1 MTVSNGL
8 SGTLQGFMWAAGAI
22 SVLVA
27 LLSLGGLAAFNDFW
41 DAPIDSFAEAQ
52 AGRDMDDADKAI
64 NGAYILMLLVA
75 IVVLVLIIVW
85 SNKAHKASQSLARGT
100 RTWSSG
106 WTVGAWFIPVANWV
120 IPKLVLNEIER
131 IALAPRDETRLLAEW
146 QGRPTI
152 PIGWFWWLLFVPGW
166 LIAGFGFN
174 LFDALD
180 GSAGIWRAGYIML
193 AVGALMLAASA
204 VFGALYVRRISK
216 ALND

>member
-1 MTVSNGL
+1 MTVSKGL

-27 LLSLGGLAAFNDFW
+27 LLSLGGLAAFNDYW
-41 DAPIDSFAEAQ
+41 DAPQSFQ
-52 AGRDMDDADKAI
+52 AMRDVADADNAI
-64 NGAYILMLLVA
+64 NGACVLMLLVA

-100 RTWSSG
+100 RTWTSG

-174 LFDALD
+174 LFDALG
-180 GSAGIWRAGYIML
+180 GSAGSWRAGYIML